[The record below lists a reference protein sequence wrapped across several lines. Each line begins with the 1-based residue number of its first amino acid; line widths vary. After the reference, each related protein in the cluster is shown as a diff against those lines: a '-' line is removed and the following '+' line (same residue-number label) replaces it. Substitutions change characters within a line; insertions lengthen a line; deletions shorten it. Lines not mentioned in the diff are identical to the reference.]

1 MTVLPHNAPSVLSLL
16 LLAFPVLLQPPSWS
30 IFILKSPEELGGGTE
45 RLRQVSENA
54 SNLS

>member
-1 MTVLPHNAPSVLSLL
+1 MTALPHNAPSVLSLL

-30 IFILKSPEELGGGTE
+30 IFILKSPEELGDGTE